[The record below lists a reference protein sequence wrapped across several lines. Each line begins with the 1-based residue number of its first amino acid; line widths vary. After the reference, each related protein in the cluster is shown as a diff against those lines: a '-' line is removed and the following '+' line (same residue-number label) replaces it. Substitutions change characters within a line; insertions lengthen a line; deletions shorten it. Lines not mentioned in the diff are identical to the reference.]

1 MGASRVR
8 GTIILRRWY
17 WEVVSKSFS
26 RRRGWPPPDPP
37 HRGEGICY
45 CGNDSFQILIDLVVP
60 KTDYTIA
67 LSFHI
72 PCSGCIVRSSR
83 IGPVLPTVDFN
94 YELGSVPGKI
104 GGIEAHRH
112 LFTEMRVRKI
122 FLKRAP

>member
-1 MGASRVR
+1 MGACRVC

-26 RRRGWPPPDPP
+26 RRRGWPPLDPP

-45 CGNDSFQILIDLVVP
+45 CGNDTFQILIDLVVP
-60 KTDYTIA
+60 KTNYTIA
-67 LSFHI
+67 LGFDI
-72 PCSGCIVRSSR
+72 PCSDCIVRFSR
-83 IGPVLPTVDFN
+83 ISTMLPAIDFN
-94 YELGSVPGKI
+94 YELGSVPSKI

-112 LFTEMRVRKI
+112 LFTEMRVREI